1 MSINPAMTES
11 SDSVVQV
18 VESIGE
24 WFVRIVENGEVTALR
39 SFEVE
44 DFALSYADSQRFRLG
59 LAALPRRHSQEGA
72 RACLSL
78 VSSSAE
84 VSKTDCDEEASRGER
99 LQSR

>member
-1 MSINPAMTES
+1 MSTNPAMSES
-11 SDSVVQV
+11 SDNYVQV

-24 WFVRIVENGEVTALR
+24 WFVRIVENGEVTAFR

-44 DFALSYADSQRFRLG
+44 DFALSYAEGQRFRLG
-59 LAALPRRHSQEGA
+59 LAALPRSHSQEGA

-78 VSSSAE
+78 VSASAE
-84 VSKTDCDEEASRGER
+84 VSMKDCDAEASRGER